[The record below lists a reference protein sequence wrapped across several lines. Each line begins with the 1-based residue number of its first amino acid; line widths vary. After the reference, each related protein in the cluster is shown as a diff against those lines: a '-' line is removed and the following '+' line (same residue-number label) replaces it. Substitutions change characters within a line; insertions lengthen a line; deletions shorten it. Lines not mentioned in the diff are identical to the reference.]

1 MTQKLSTSFGEA
13 AGLFVAS
20 SKKTQ
25 GTAGL
30 LSAVPV
36 QRNTQLH
43 KTIYHATK
51 VSLQQK
57 LLFSWRTA

>member
-1 MTQKLSTSFGEA
+1 LSTSFGEA

-57 LLFSWRTA
+57 LLFS